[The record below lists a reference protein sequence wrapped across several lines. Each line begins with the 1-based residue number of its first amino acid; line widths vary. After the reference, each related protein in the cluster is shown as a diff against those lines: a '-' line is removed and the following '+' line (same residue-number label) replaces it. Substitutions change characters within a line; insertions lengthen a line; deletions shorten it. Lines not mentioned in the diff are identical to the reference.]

1 MNAWRC
7 LVLSAP
13 CGSVVRYVSDII
25 AVMNGGKIV
34 ECGPAMDVLA
44 SPSHDYTRDLLAA
57 VPDLTTRS
65 LS

>member
-1 MNAWRC
+1 
-7 LVLSAP
+7 
-13 CGSVVRYVSDII
+13 
-25 AVMNGGKIV
+25 MNGEKIV

-44 SPSHDYTRDLLAA
+44 SPCHDYTRDLLAA